1 MKFLIMKDMTRK
13 ITVVVLFAFFATLLI
28 FYIMGKLISH
38 DHDLSKI
45 AIANEIIEF
54 SMVRPKSI
62 LQEKKR
68 IPKKKEQIKP
78 PSLKPVKSALN
89 PMTKLAGIN
98 VSDLMGDFGM
108 DGVGSAGNIQPV
120 IPFSCEYPENA
131 KVRGT
136 EGWVL
141 VEFTITKTGSVRDV
155 YVLEA
160 SPPNVFD
167 RSTIRCVSRARFPVQ
182 KEDGVPV
189 AVTTKQ
195 YMDFV
200 LEKEQ

>member
-1 MKFLIMKDMTRK
+1 MKFLMMKGITRK
-13 ITVVVLFAFFATLLI
+13 ITVVVLFAFFATLLV

-38 DHDLSKI
+38 NHDLSKI
-45 AIANEIIEF
+45 TIANEVIEF

-68 IPKKKEQIKP
+68 IPKKKDKIKP
-78 PSLKPVKSALN
+78 PSLKPVKSVLRS
-89 PMTKLAGIN
+89 MSKLSGIN

-108 DGVGSAGNIQPV
+108 DGVGSVGNIQPV
-120 IPFSCEYPENA
+120 IPFSCEYPKSA
-131 KVRGT
+131 SARGI

-141 VEFTITKTGSVRDV
+141 VEFTITKTGSVRDP
-155 YVLEA
+155 YVLSA

-167 RSTIRCVSRARFPVQ
+167 QSTVRCVSNARFPVQ

-189 AVTTKQ
+189 AVVVKQ
-195 YMDFV
+195 YIDFV